1 MEDTRFAFPDMGG
14 FAMATLEDLEHL
26 PMTEFESALKTVLER
41 RPDIQGKVLTAQEL
55 SDYITWMAESFGGS
69 YHLKVG
75 DVPSFAATADIAQLG
90 RRLIEHPGDPIALQ
104 QLSAEYTEQREA
116 RYIAEGHDISVFRMF
131 RYLPSHW
138 HTNQYFEIYY
148 AFSGDCPVYFKD
160 EVVIAHPG
168 TVLIVAPE
176 TLHASPCF
184 ADDCCLLYCMVRA
197 STFEQVFWNQ
207 MPPENLMSTFFRK
220 ALDSAQSTSYVQ
232 FDTGEDQD
240 VRHLM
245 LTIYQ
250 EHQQAEAYSAQMLNV
265 LMSAFFLTILR
276 RHEGSARL
284 PRTENFFWKHEFS
297 AIFTYIQLHYAH
309 TSVQEV
315 ADRFSYSQ
323 RQISRIVLNST
334 GKNFAQIITQLK
346 MEKAASLLRQREFST
361 QAIADA
367 VGYSTVSSF
376 YRAFTAYYGCTPAQY
391 AKADR
396 ST

>member
-1 MEDTRFAFPDMGG
+1 
-14 FAMATLEDLEHL
+14 MAQLEDLEHL
-26 PMTEFESALKTVLER
+26 PMTPLEAALKSILEQ
-41 RPDIQGKVLTAQEL
+41 RPDIKGKVLNAQEL
-55 SDYITWMAESFGGS
+55 MDYITWMADTFGSS
-69 YHLKVG
+69 YHLAAK
-75 DVPSFAATADIAQLG
+75 DLPSFAATTDIAQLG
-90 RRLIEHPGDPIALQ
+90 RRLLEHPGDSQALQ
-104 QLSAEYTEQREA
+104 QLASGYTEQKET

-131 RYLPSHW
+131 RYMPSHW

-148 AFSGDCPVYFKD
+148 AFSGDCPVYFPD
-160 EVVIAHPG
+160 EVVTVRPG

-207 MPPENLMSTFFRK
+207 MPPENLMSAFFRR

-232 FDTGEDQD
+232 FDTGEDPD
-240 VRHLM
+240 VRRIM
-245 LTIYQ
+245 RTIYQ

-309 TSVQEV
+309 TSIQEV

-346 MEKAASLLRQREFST
+346 MEKAASLLWQREFSV

-376 YRAFTAYYGCTPAQY
+376 YRAFTAYYGCTPVQY
-391 AKADR
+391 INRLGAGADK
-396 ST
+396 